1 MFDLLMQGFMNALNP
16 MTLLIM
22 TAGTTMGIIIGA
34 TPGLTGTMGVAL
46 LVPLTFTMEPAT
58 GLLLLSGIYCGS
70 YYGGSISAILLNCP
84 GTPAAACTTFDG
96 HPMAKRG
103 ESGRALGMSAIA
115 SSFGGLVSAV
125 ALIFIAPPLAK
136 FALKFGPPE
145 YFALAVFGLTVIA
158 SLSAKNM
165 AKGLLAGAIGL
176 SLATVGMD
184 PIMGFPRFTAGF
196 NDLLEGIQLI
206 PALIGL
212 FSMPQVFNM
221 VSEQIDTMGIFKL
234 EGKMLPSLKEVLG
247 QGLNLIRSS
256 IIGTVV
262 GIMPGAGSSASTF
275 IAYNEAMRFS
285 KHPEKFGTGILDGV
299 AAAESSNNAVSGGSL
314 IPLLTLGIPGNSV
327 SAVFLGGLLIHGLRP
342 GPRLFVEN
350 AEIVYTLLAGFF
362 IANILVFIVGM
373 AIARVSS
380 YILRVPYAILAP
392 AIFVFSVIGSFAI
405 RNNFVDVIIMIL
417 FGFIGWFLKR
427 YNIPVAPIVLAIIL
441 GPMAE
446 SSARRSLLMSD
457 GDLSIFVT
465 RPISLVLLFMAVFSM
480 AWPFIRKYLDKKKEN
495 DSKAKLA

>member
-1 MFDLLMQGFMNALNP
+1 MFGLLLQGFINALNP
-16 MTLLIM
+16 LTFLIM
-22 TAGTTMGIIIGA
+22 VAGTTLGVIIGA

-96 HPMAKRG
+96 YPMAKRG
-103 ESGRALGMSAIA
+103 ESGRALGISAIA
-115 SSFGGLVSAV
+115 SSFGGLVSAI

-165 AKGLLAGAIGL
+165 AKGLLAGAIGMA
-176 SLATVGMD
+176 LATIGMD
-184 PIMGFPRFTAGF
+184 PVTGFPRFTAGF
-196 NDLLEGIQLI
+196 NHLLEGIQLI

-221 VSEQIDTMGIFKL
+221 VSEQIDAGGVKL
-234 EGKMLPSLKEVLG
+234 EGKMLPTLKEILG
-247 QGLNLIRSS
+247 QGINLIRSS
-256 IIGTVV
+256 VIGTIV

-285 KHPEKFGTGILDGV
+285 KHPEKFGTGIIDGV
-299 AAAESSNNAVSGGSL
+299 AASEASNNAVSGGSL

-342 GPRLFVEN
+342 GPRLFIDN

-362 IANILVFIVGM
+362 IANILVFIVGL
-373 AIARVSS
+373 AIARIST
-380 YILRVPYAILAP
+380 YILRIPYSILAP
-392 AIFVFSVIGSFAI
+392 SIFVFSVIGSFAI
-405 RNNFVDVIIMIL
+405 RNNFFDVLVMIT
-417 FGFIGWFLKR
+417 FGFIGWFFKR

-446 SSARRSLLMSD
+446 SAGSQSLIMSD
-457 GDLSIFVT
+457 GSFSIFFT
-465 RPISLVLLFMAVFSM
+465 RPISLILLLLAVFSL
-480 AWPFIRKYLDKKKEN
+480 AWPFIRN
-495 DSKAKLA
+495 GIDSRKNKNMTS